1 MVTDCAPL
9 SGRAPSLPS
18 MVTDTVAGAAP
29 GLTMR
34 TAGVSE
40 ESAPVLA
47 SGTSPCVAGSVIS
60 TPGITRSVAGAA
72 PGVMTSVPAGVSPS
86 RDSVTRVGTTE
97 PPSASTDTA
106 MRGSWL
112 PFVSR
117 AREEE
122 PPAGTVISPLL
133 GRLSRPMEP

>member
-1 MVTDCAPL
+1 
-9 SGRAPSLPS
+9 
-18 MVTDTVAGAAP
+18 
-29 GLTMR
+29 
-34 TAGVSE
+34 
-40 ESAPVLA
+40 
-47 SGTSPCVAGSVIS
+47 
-60 TPGITRSVAGAA
+60 
-72 PGVMTSVPAGVSPS
+72 MTSVPAGVSPS
-86 RDSVTRVGTTE
+86 RDSVTRVGATE